1 VDFEACGWMCGG
13 FFCRHAQQCAV
24 RIEILKFEQQV
35 FSTRGVPFVHEKE
48 YNDSYIRFH
57 YFAFVELYNN
67 SGDHTELAECTAHLS
82 VLLAFA
88 ANKNAD
94 VAKQFYTL
102 GVMDLALREL
112 NLEWCMTQMRGLK
125 DPERAA
131 DASAPVEQRRSRPAT
146 PEAAAAAPAAAMP
159 TQPVAEKTPARPT
172 PVRPS
177 FGLNLTGVAKTGEPV
192 PKPAPSPSVSG
203 SSSEDSAD
211 SDSDSEY
218 DGKPMMAFKLDLR

>member
-1 VDFEACGWMCGG
+1 
-13 FFCRHAQQCAV
+13 
-24 RIEILKFEQQV
+24 
-35 FSTRGVPFVHEKE
+35 
-48 YNDSYIRFH
+48 
-57 YFAFVELYNN
+57 
-67 SGDHTELAECTAHLS
+67 
-82 VLLAFA
+82 
-88 ANKNAD
+88 
-94 VAKQFYTL
+94 
-102 GVMDLALREL
+102 
-112 NLEWCMTQMRGLK
+112 
-125 DPERAA
+125 
-131 DASAPVEQRRSRPAT
+131 
-146 PEAAAAAPAAAMP
+146 MP